1 MSEDKIILKIGEKK
15 YETLRSTLT
24 AHPKTLL
31 GKIFQDQNERMKYH
45 VYGNEYSFDR
55 NGEMFYYILEFYR
68 TGNLLAPNG
77 SYKRLAQELVYFQ
90 IPFNKLDLASQAT
103 TNTVDRFISFLEK
116 LVISHC
122 ENFQD
127 IIDLKVGETYISMNT
142 QSLSSN
148 DYDSFLEKCAFNIL
162 KKVEKQIGEHLVKT
176 FSELEL
182 KWSCVRNSLAPYNF
196 EVTISFSIKKL
207 FQFKN
212 AQKPPQA
219 LKHILEEKIILNVGG
234 KKYETLRS
242 ILTAQPETLLGVMFQ
257 DRNKNLR
264 HPVNGNEY
272 FFDRN
277 GEIFTYI
284 MEFYQIGKISWPIEF
299 EKSTKITYK
308 QLEQELDYFQIPY
321 NKSTTICS
329 LALENAIRTYRQL
342 ILAFE
347 ELIIYCCENL
357 ISEISLYIRPGK
369 IEIDHKESSLSINSF
384 KMNAYDI
391 LTYTTNQLGD
401 HLSKTFYKLKP
412 KWNFE
417 RRKERKSR
425 YLYICISLSIE
436 QGLTF

>member
-1 MSEDKIILKIGEKK
+1 M
-15 YETLRSTLT
+15 
-24 AHPKTLL
+24 
-31 GKIFQDQNERMKYH
+31 
-45 VYGNEYSFDR
+45 
-55 NGEMFYYILEFYR
+55 
-68 TGNLLAPNG
+68 
-77 SYKRLAQELVYFQ
+77 
-90 IPFNKLDLASQAT
+90 
-103 TNTVDRFISFLEK
+103 
-116 LVISHC
+116 
-122 ENFQD
+122 
-127 IIDLKVGETYISMNT
+127 
-142 QSLSSN
+142 SSN
-148 DYDSFLEKCAFNIL
+148 DYNYFLEKCAFNIL

-176 FSELEL
+176 FSKLEL

-212 AQKPPQA
+212 AQNPPQA

-234 KKYETLRS
+234 KQYETLRS

-277 GEIFTYI
+277 CEIFTYI

-321 NKSTTICS
+321 NKSTTFCS
-329 LALENAIRTYRQL
+329 LALGSAIRTYRQL

-357 ISEISLYIRPGK
+357 ISEISLYISLGK
-369 IEIDHKESSLSINSF
+369 IEIDHKELSLSINSF